1 MMSRPPLALTGYV
14 LAIASAVFAA
24 EPIVIPEVY
33 DPSPLI
39 DIPGLRTVSRRS
51 RIRWQRGSPIL
62 EG

>member
-1 MMSRPPLALTGYV
+1 MSRPPLGLNGYV

-39 DIPGLRTVSRRS
+39 DIPGLRTVNRRS
-51 RIRWQRGSPIL
+51 RMLWRRGPRIL